1 MHPQRWTKVVR
12 KQTVNVQCAERALG
26 GTAEL
31 SAEILTVVGR
41 MRAELP
47 LRGQGPTEN
56 NCRETFFKGKVK

>member
-1 MHPQRWTKVVR
+1 MDQGVR
-12 KQTVNVQCAERALG
+12 TVNVQCAERALG
-26 GTAEL
+26 GTGEL

-56 NCRETFFKGKVK
+56 NFRETFFKGKVK